1 MKNFMCNVS
10 VVSDIPPS
18 SESILK
24 RGDEG
29 VHKRLKSINQE
40 FGNDFV
46 YNIEKTNKPKMV
58 DIIRKRSFWFESN
71 VSMVKGFKQT
81 T

>member
-1 MKNFMCNVS
+1 MCNVN
-10 VVSDIPPS
+10 VVSCIPPS
-18 SESILK
+18 NESILK

-46 YNIEKTNKPKMV
+46 YNIAKINGPKMV
-58 DIIRKRSFWFESN
+58 DIIRKIIFWYESN
-71 VSMVKGFKQT
+71 VSMVMGFKQRT
-81 T
+81 